1 MGMNLVVYRQRRH
14 TGPSLS
20 QHPACSSPP
29 KSATSVHPT
38 PANTMPTAQAAAPSS
53 IPHLAF
59 LPSNQQINSTLMLR
73 HRLCYTRDRPPRLR
87 SGAGKVYDR
96 ASPSARRPWRHR
108 KCSRAHHRRTSAIS
122 AIRSSQGL
130 AHLRPTRRSTLVR
143 SSTCVTCV
151 ARLSFRLPISKLISG
166 FIAGRNL
173 SDATSV
179 GKDFHR

>member
-1 MGMNLVVYRQRRH
+1 MKLVVYRQRRP

-29 KSATSVHPT
+29 KIATSVHPT
-38 PANTMPTAQAAAPSS
+38 PANTMPTAQAAALSS
-53 IPHLAF
+53 IPHLAC
-59 LPSNQQINSTLMLR
+59 LLSNQPINSTLTLR
-73 HRLCYTRDRPPRLR
+73 LRLSYTRRDRPPRLR
-87 SGAGKVYDR
+87 SGAGKVSDR
-96 ASPSARRPWRHR
+96 ASPSARRHWRHR
-108 KCSRAHHRRTSAIS
+108 KCSRARCRRTSAIS

-130 AHLRPTRRSTLVR
+130 APLRPTRRSTLVR

-151 ARLSFRLPISKLISG
+151 ARLSFRLPISKLIYG

-173 SDATSV
+173 SAATSV